1 MKLKLRHSQTST
13 VILFGLLIGTYS
25 FSGFSVQTPIQAEDK
40 TETTVKPEIDN
51 ENLPATIAEARGR
64 AKLLH
69 ETIHGT
75 LHIIHRD
82 FFDDESGQKIPSH
95 SLEEVFE
102 ELAASYDV
110 QVNWLA
116 VNARAMNLDNEAKT
130 EFEHKAVKVLSAG
143 KDRFEEYSDET
154 YKYAGAIRLP
164 SQCLKCHVPARNNNK
179 ERAAGLVIIM
189 PLKK

>member
-1 MKLKLRHSQTST
+1 MFEFASRLT
-13 VILFGLLIGTYS
+13 ILSLLFLGI
-25 FSGFSVQTPIQAEDK
+25 FSGVYSSSLSISPESLQAEDLK
-40 TETTVKPEIDN
+40 KPADQSVLDK
-51 ENLPATIAEARGR
+51 ENLPSTIAEARGR

-69 ETIHGT
+69 ETIHGI
-75 LHIIHRD
+75 LQIIHRD
-82 FFDDESGQKIPSH
+82 FFDDESGQIIPSH

-130 EFEHKAVKVLSAG
+130 EFEHKAVKVLSEG
-143 KDRFEEYSDET
+143 KDRFEELSDGT
-154 YKYAGAIRLP
+154 YQYAGAIRLP